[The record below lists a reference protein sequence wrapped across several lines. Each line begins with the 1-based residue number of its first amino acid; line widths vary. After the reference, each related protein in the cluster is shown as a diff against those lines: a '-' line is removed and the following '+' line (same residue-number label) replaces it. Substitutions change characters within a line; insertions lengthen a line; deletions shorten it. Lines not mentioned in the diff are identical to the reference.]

1 MAGMDEVVKVILV
14 GVGATAVMDVW
25 SMIQKGL
32 GMPTLNYA
40 LVGRWAGHL
49 PRGRFMHASIG
60 RAEPVTGEAPLGW
73 AIHYA
78 VGIAFAALLVGIF
91 GVQWLAVPTVLPAL
105 LVGIVTV
112 AVPLFVMQPA
122 LGAGFAS
129 SRTPTPLKNC
139 LRSVATHAVFGLGMY
154 WAALLLNR
162 VWA

>member
-49 PRGRFMHASIG
+49 PRGRFTHASIG
-60 RAEPVTGEAPLGW
+60 RAEPITGEAPLGW

>member
-14 GVGATAVMDVW
+14 GVGATVVMDVW

-49 PRGRFMHASIG
+49 SRGRFTHASIG
-60 RAEPVTGEAPLGW
+60 RAESITGEAPLGW

-105 LVGIVTV
+105 VVGIATV

>member
-14 GVGATAVMDVW
+14 GVGATVVMDVW
-25 SMIQKGL
+25 SMILKGM

-49 PRGRFMHASIG
+49 RHGRFAHASIG
-60 RAEPVTGEAPLGW
+60 RAEPIAGEAALGW

-78 VGIAFAALLVGIF
+78 VGIAFAALLVGLF
-91 GVQWLAVPTVLPAL
+91 GGQWLRGPTLLPAL
-105 LVGIVTV
+105 AVGIVTV
-112 AVPLFVMQPA
+112 AVPLCVMQPA
-122 LGAGFAS
+122 MGAGFAS

-139 LRSVATHAVFGLGMY
+139 LRSLATHAVFGAGLY
-154 WAALLLNR
+154 LAAVLLNQ